1 MPCDTK
7 LISDFPCTQTNMGWL
22 TDLFKDISLPV
33 ELRDKLAAVEA
44 ENDSLKT
51 DNVILKDDLR
61 QAQAQLLRL
70 EKRLD
75 QYTHTPEL
83 DETDVDILKE
93 VALTS
98 EPAASYLSAKLSIEL
113 GALDFRLEQLTETE
127 YLSAWS
133 IGGIERYSLRPK
145 GREYL
150 IRHNLIS

>member
-1 MPCDTK
+1 
-7 LISDFPCTQTNMGWL
+7 MGWL
-22 TDLFKDISLPV
+22 TDPFKDIALPL
-33 ELRDKLAAVEA
+33 ELRAKLAAVEA

-61 QAQAQLLRL
+61 QANAQILKLQ
-70 EKRLD
+70 KQVD

-83 DETDVDILKE
+83 DETDVSILKE

-98 EPAASYLSAKLSIEL
+98 EPASSYLSAKVGIEI
-113 GALDFRLEQLTETE
+113 GALDFRLEQLVETD
-127 YLSAWS
+127 YLSTWS

-150 IRHNLIS
+150 IRHNLIT

>member
-1 MPCDTK
+1 
-7 LISDFPCTQTNMGWL
+7 
-22 TDLFKDISLPV
+22 
-33 ELRDKLAAVEA
+33 
-44 ENDSLKT
+44 
-51 DNVILKDDLR
+51 LR
-61 QAQAQLLRL
+61 QANAQILRL

-83 DETDVDILKE
+83 DETDVNILKE

-98 EPAASYLSAKLSIEL
+98 EPPAAYLSAKLDIEI
-113 GALDFRLEQLTETE
+113 GALDFRLEQLTETD

-150 IRHNLIS
+150 IRHNLTS

>member
-1 MPCDTK
+1 
-7 LISDFPCTQTNMGWL
+7 MGWL
-22 TDLFKDISLPV
+22 TDVFKDIPLPL
-33 ELRDKLAAVEA
+33 ELRAKLAAVEA
-44 ENDSLKT
+44 ENDALKT

-61 QAQAQLLRL
+61 QAKGELLRL

-83 DETDVDILKE
+83 DETDVNILKE

-98 EPAASYLSAKLSIEL
+98 EPAAAYLSAKLNIEV
-113 GALDFRLEQLTETE
+113 GVVDFHLEQLTETD

>member
-1 MPCDTK
+1 
-7 LISDFPCTQTNMGWL
+7 MGWL
-22 TDLFKDISLPV
+22 TDLFKDVALPD
-33 ELRDKLAAVEA
+33 ELRAKLAAVEA

-51 DNVILKDDLR
+51 DNVLLKDDLR
-61 QAQAQLLRL
+61 QAKAQVLRL

-75 QYTHTPEL
+75 QYTHTPDL
-83 DETDVDILKE
+83 DEMDVSILKE
-93 VALTS
+93 VAVTS

-113 GALDFRLEQLTETE
+113 GALDFRLEQLTETD

>member
-1 MPCDTK
+1 
-7 LISDFPCTQTNMGWL
+7 MGWL
-22 TDLFKDISLPV
+22 TDLFKDIPLTP
-33 ELRDKLAAVEA
+33 ELRAKLAAVEA

-51 DNVILKDDLR
+51 DNVIVKDDLR
-61 QAQAQLLRL
+61 QAKTQILRL
-70 EKRLD
+70 EKKLD

-83 DETDVDILKE
+83 DETDVSILKE
-93 VALTS
+93 VAVTS

-127 YLSAWS
+127 YLGAWS

>member
-1 MPCDTK
+1 
-7 LISDFPCTQTNMGWL
+7 MGWL
-22 TDLFKDISLPV
+22 TDHFKDVPLPL
-33 ELRDKLAAVEA
+33 ELRAKLAEVEA

-61 QAQAQLLRL
+61 QAKAQLLRL
-70 EKRLD
+70 EKQLD

-83 DETDVDILKE
+83 DETDVNILKE

-98 EPAASYLSAKLSIEL
+98 EPASSYLSAKLGIEV
-113 GALDFRLEQLTETE
+113 GALDFRLEQLTETD
-127 YLSAWS
+127 YLSTWS

>member
-1 MPCDTK
+1 
-7 LISDFPCTQTNMGWL
+7 MGWL
-22 TDLFKDISLPV
+22 TDPFKDIPLPLQ
-33 ELRDKLAAVEA
+33 LREKLAAVEA

-61 QAQAQLLRL
+61 QAKAQLLRL

-75 QYTHTPEL
+75 QYTHNPEL
-83 DETDVDILKE
+83 DETDIGILKE

-113 GALDFRLEQLTETE
+113 GALDFRLEQLTETD

-133 IGGIERYSLRPK
+133 LGGIERYSLRPK

>member
-1 MPCDTK
+1 
-7 LISDFPCTQTNMGWL
+7 MGWL
-22 TDLFKDISLPV
+22 TDSFKDIGLPL
-33 ELRDKLAAVEA
+33 ELREKLAAVEA
-44 ENDSLKT
+44 ENDAVKT

-61 QAQAQLLRL
+61 QAKAQILRL
-70 EKRLD
+70 EKKLD

-83 DETDVDILKE
+83 DDTDVNILKE

-127 YLSAWS
+127 YLGAWS

-150 IRHNLIS
+150 IRHNLTS

>member
-1 MPCDTK
+1 
-7 LISDFPCTQTNMGWL
+7 MGWL
-22 TDLFKDISLPV
+22 TDHFKDIPLSL
-33 ELRDKLAAVEA
+33 ELREKLAAVEA

-61 QAQAQLLRL
+61 QAKAQLLRL
-70 EKRLD
+70 EKQLD

-83 DETDVDILKE
+83 DETDISILKE

-98 EPAASYLSAKLSIEL
+98 EPAATYLSAKLNIEV
-113 GALDFRLEQLTETE
+113 GALDFRLEQLTETD
-127 YLSAWS
+127 YLSTWS

-150 IRHNLIS
+150 IRHNLTS

>member
-1 MPCDTK
+1 
-7 LISDFPCTQTNMGWL
+7 MGWL

-33 ELRDKLAAVEA
+33 ELREKLAAVEA
-44 ENDSLKT
+44 EADTLKT

-61 QAQAQLLRL
+61 QANAQILRL

-83 DETDVDILKE
+83 DETDVNILKE

-98 EPAASYLSAKLSIEL
+98 EPPAAYLSAKLDIEI
-113 GALDFRLEQLTETE
+113 GALDFRLEQLTETD

-150 IRHNLIS
+150 IRHNLTS

>member
-1 MPCDTK
+1 
-7 LISDFPCTQTNMGWL
+7 MGWL
-22 TDLFKDISLPV
+22 TDLFKDVSLPA
-33 ELRDKLAAVEA
+33 ELRAKLSAVET

-61 QAQAQLLRL
+61 QAKAELLRL

-75 QYTHTPEL
+75 QYTHNPEL
-83 DETDVDILKE
+83 DETDVSILKE
-93 VALTS
+93 IALTS
-98 EPAASYLSAKLSIEL
+98 EPAASYLAAKLNIEL
-113 GALDFRLEQLTETE
+113 GALDFRLEQLTETD
-127 YLSAWS
+127 YLSTWS

>member
-1 MPCDTK
+1 
-7 LISDFPCTQTNMGWL
+7 MGWL
-22 TDLFKDISLPV
+22 TDLFKDIALPV
-33 ELRDKLAAVEA
+33 ELREKLAAVEA

-61 QAQAQLLRL
+61 QAKGELLRL
-70 EKRLD
+70 ERRLD

-83 DETDVDILKE
+83 DETDVNILKE

-98 EPAASYLSAKLSIEL
+98 EPASSYLSAKLGIEV
-113 GALDFRLEQLTETE
+113 GPLDFRLEQLTETD
-127 YLSAWS
+127 YLSTWS

>member
-1 MPCDTK
+1 
-7 LISDFPCTQTNMGWL
+7 MGWL
-22 TDLFKDISLPV
+22 TDLFKDIPLPL
-33 ELRDKLAAVEA
+33 ELREKLGAVEA

-51 DNVILKDDLR
+51 DNVLLKDDLR
-61 QAQAQLLRL
+61 QANAQILRL

-75 QYTHTPEL
+75 QYTHNPEL
-83 DETDVDILKE
+83 DETDVSILKE

-113 GALDFRLEQLTETE
+113 GVVDFHLEQLTETE

>member
-1 MPCDTK
+1 
-7 LISDFPCTQTNMGWL
+7 MGWL
-22 TDLFKDISLPV
+22 TDLFTDVPLSA
-33 ELRDKLAAVEA
+33 ELRAKLADVEA
-44 ENDSLKT
+44 ENDALKT
-51 DNVILKDDLR
+51 DNLLLKDDLR
-61 QAQAQLLRL
+61 EAKALALRL

-75 QYTHTPEL
+75 RYTHHPEL
-83 DETDVDILKE
+83 DEADVRILKE

-98 EPAASYLSAKLSIEL
+98 EPPAAYLSKKLNIDF
-113 GALDFRLEQLTETE
+113 GVVDFRLAQLTETD

>member
-1 MPCDTK
+1 
-7 LISDFPCTQTNMGWL
+7 MGWL
-22 TDLFKDISLPV
+22 TDLFKDISLPL
-33 ELRDKLAAVEA
+33 ELREKLAAVEA

-61 QAQAQLLRL
+61 QAKAELLRL

-83 DETDVDILKE
+83 DETDVSILKE

-98 EPAASYLSAKLSIEL
+98 EPAAPYLSAKLSIEL
-113 GALDFRLEQLTETE
+113 GALDFRLEQLTETD

>member
-1 MPCDTK
+1 
-7 LISDFPCTQTNMGWL
+7 MGWL
-22 TDLFKDISLPV
+22 TDLFKDTPLPLQ
-33 ELRDKLAAVEA
+33 LREKLAAVEA

-61 QAQAQLLRL
+61 QAKGQLLRL
-70 EKRLD
+70 EKQLD
-75 QYTHTPEL
+75 QYTHNPEL
-83 DETDVDILKE
+83 DETDVNILKE

-98 EPAASYLSAKLSIEL
+98 EPAASYLSAKLSIEI
-113 GALDFRLEQLTETE
+113 GALDFRLEQLTETD
-127 YLSAWS
+127 YLSTWS

>member
-1 MPCDTK
+1 
-7 LISDFPCTQTNMGWL
+7 MGWL

-33 ELRDKLAAVEA
+33 ELRGKLAAVEA

-61 QAQAQLLRL
+61 QANAQILRL

-83 DETDVDILKE
+83 DETDVNILKE
-93 VALTS
+93 IALTS
-98 EPAASYLSAKLSIEL
+98 EPAASYLSAKLTIEL
-113 GALDFRLEQLTETE
+113 GALDFRLEQLTETD